1 MTKCSRAKKAR
12 WRLRA
17 AHNAERLSGANV
29 VSIRND
35 EIGVL
40 KASL

>member
-1 MTKCSRAKKAR
+1 MKAR

-29 VSIRND
+29 GGIKND

-40 KASL
+40 KALL